1 MGKEII
7 ANLIALFRM
16 LIHIEQGLSMVCRQR
31 RGRVGM
37 DCLVALLGV
46 LPVRV
51 RRPYSTHERIHKSN
65 VRAHDWRAVGFK
77 IGGQMQWNALNSARV
92 DKYTAAL
99 KLW

>member
-1 MGKEII
+1 
-7 ANLIALFRM
+7 
-16 LIHIEQGLSMVCRQR
+16 
-31 RGRVGM
+31 M
-37 DCLVALLGV
+37 DCLVALLRV